1 MGMTGEK
8 VIEYVRD
15 LDRQNRRHVGDWY
28 SNEAARVAAYWERD
42 AEAKDALLRN
52 WIHYSTEYKASW
64 GALEAVAVDLLRRH
78 LPIPDVLAD
87 WLALSMERTIK
98 KPAKGAVATW
108 MRDYGLA
115 RMVVHLSQLLVMTP
129 TRNDGSPP
137 CSACDFVAVALNF
150 DYKTVVNA
158 YLKHKDGVF

>member
-1 MGMTGEK
+1 MAPKATTPRGCRPK
-8 VIEYVRD
+8 VMKYRD
-15 LDRQNRRHVGDWY
+15 ITR
-28 SNEAARVAAYWERD
+28 
-42 AEAKDALLRN
+42 ALLRN

-64 GALEAVAVDLLRRH
+64 IALEAVAVDLFRGH

-98 KPAKGAVATW
+98 KPAKGAAATW

-129 TRNDGSPP
+129 TRNDGSAPR
-137 CSACDFVAVALNF
+137 SACDFVAVALNF

-158 YLKHKDGVF
+158 YLKHKDAVF